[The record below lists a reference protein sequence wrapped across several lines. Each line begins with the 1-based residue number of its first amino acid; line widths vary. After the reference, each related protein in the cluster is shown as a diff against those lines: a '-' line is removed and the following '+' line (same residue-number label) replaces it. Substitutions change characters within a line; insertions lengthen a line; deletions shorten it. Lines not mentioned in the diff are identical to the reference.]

1 MRRFGKRLFTRLRE
15 GLRPEICTDEKGRF
29 GDCRAAFFAL
39 WWGGVFAGVLVKCG
53 GWLWCF
59 CGEVVVGCVVNVVS

>member
-1 MRRFGKRLFTRLRE
+1 MKKGGSAIAGPLFL
-15 GLRPEICTDEKGRF
+15 L
-29 GDCRAAFFAL
+29 
-39 WWGGVFAGVLVKCG
+39 FAGVLVKCG

>member
-29 GDCRAAFFAL
+29 GDCRAAFL
-39 WWGGVFAGVLVKCG
+39 LCGGVVFLLGF
-53 GWLWCF
+53 W
-59 CGEVVVGCVVNVVS
+59 